1 MDNHLFNTFLTWN
14 ILIFLGFMSTYRGI
28 GMKKHFDTDDTLVN
42 TIYFTATAHTSVGF
56 GDITAK
62 TPLAK
67 MLVTAHMLS
76 VWTLVAITIQWTPF
90 KSSRA

>member
-1 MDNHLFNTFLTWN
+1 MMDKFFNNFLTLN
-14 ILIFLGFMSTYRGI
+14 ILIFLGFMTVYRGI

-42 TIYFTATAHTSVGF
+42 AIYFTATAHTSVGF

-67 MLVTAHMLS
+67 MLVTAHMMS
-76 VWTLVAITIQWTPF
+76 VWTLVAVTIQW
-90 KSSRA
+90 K